1 MVPSTGLDEVPNG
14 NLPLRVIHREVDESL
29 AFKSFERRRSFTME
43 SDGGGGGGELVGNI
57 PQGLTRRGIHQPSP
71 PSIYSLIFLS
81 TITKLKK
88 AENLF
93 DWFFFCFMILFYL
106 TKMKK
111 LKKIIFSLNILQ
123 CLPRLVQLTSFSPDS
138 LVQ

>member
-29 AFKSFERRRSFTME
+29 AFKSFERRRSFTMD
-43 SDGGGGGGELVGNI
+43 SDGGGGQVGNI
-57 PQGLTRRGIHQPSP
+57 PQGLTRRGIHQPPP

-93 DWFFFCFMILFYL
+93 DCFF
-106 TKMKK
+106 
-111 LKKIIFSLNILQ
+111 S
-123 CLPRLVQLTSFSPDS
+123 VS
-138 LVQ
+138 

>member
-1 MVPSTGLDEVPNG
+1 MVPSTGLDEAPNG

-29 AFKSFERRRSFTME
+29 AFKSFERRRSFTMD
-43 SDGGGGGGELVGNI
+43 SDGGGGLVGNI
-57 PQGLTRRGIHQPSP
+57 PQGLTRRGIHQPPP

-93 DWFFFCFMILFYL
+93 DCFFFCFMILFYL
-106 TKMKK
+106 TKRKK
-111 LKKIIFSLNILQ
+111 LKKIIFSLDILQ